1 VADHSKAFEV
11 TIAALGLVVTGVL
24 GYGQI
29 QLSREQANQAK
40 AQQLAEKKRAVDNIE
55 VQVMSLV
62 APHLGNLAKPGTE
75 FDSSQ
80 RVVLAAAEYLSTQH
94 SRTAL
99 ASMAA
104 KISEGNTAITQEV
117 RSRIQEATVTTP
129 STGKWFAVVASL
141 PPNDLTSAQSL
152 ANKGLAQLRA
162 MGLDL
167 EIQLFKTKI
176 SNNLAIVVGGPVER
190 TAALEL
196 ASQARNTGVA
206 RDAFT
211 QQDKGWTFV
220 GKAPFK

>member
-1 VADHSKAFEV
+1 MADHSKTFEV
-11 TIAALGLVVTGVL
+11 TIAALGLVVTGML
-24 GYGQI
+24 GYGQF
-29 QLSREQANQAK
+29 QVSQEQTKQAR
-40 AQQLAEKKRAVDNIE
+40 AQQLAEEKRAVDNIE

-62 APHLGNLAKPGTE
+62 APHLGNLAKHGTE

-99 ASMAA
+99 ASMAS
-104 KISEGNTAITQEV
+104 KISEGNTAIPQEV

-129 STGKWFAVVASL
+129 STGKWFAVLASF
-141 PPNDLTSAQSL
+141 PSNDLTSAQSM
-152 ANKGLAQLRA
+152 ANQRLKQLKT

-176 SNNLAIVVGGPVER
+176 SNNLAVVVGGPVER

-196 ASQARNTGVA
+196 AVRAQNTGVA
-206 RDAFT
+206 RDAFA
-211 QQDKGWTFV
+211 QQDKGWIFI